1 MLAAI
6 ATAAFLATLWM
17 IEVIAM
23 SMLGESGAK
32 IVAAL
37 KGQSLL
43 ATAPVQAAPV
53 SVRISQRSRLRRPVH
68 AQPQLRA
75 AA

>member
-1 MLAAI
+1 MLAAL
-6 ATAAFLATLWM
+6 ATTVFLATLWL
-17 IEVIAM
+17 IAVVAM
-23 SMLGESGAK
+23 SMLGESAR

-37 KGQSLL
+37 NGRSLL
-43 ATAPVQAAPV
+43 AAEPVEVA
-53 SVRISQRSRLRRPVH
+53 SVALRVSQRSRLRRPAR